1 MEKKKYLEKTILLVW
16 IIIKLH
22 LIKIRPRCP
31 CCGSR
36 LNENAIDREIDF
48 DDGRD
53 ILEQDIGG
61 RGNVSN
67 LGDSTFADNLDIA
80 QYFLDNVNLAKK
92 YLEGILGVQ
101 DDTDDT
107 KDITSE
113 DDEDDTTEDDTTED
127 DTTEDDTTE
136 DDTTEDDTTEDE

>member
-1 MEKKKYLEKTILLVW
+1 M
-16 IIIKLH
+16 
-22 LIKIRPRCP
+22 IKIRPRCP

-67 LGDSTFADNLDIA
+67 LGEYTFADNLDIA

-92 YLEGILGVQ
+92 YLEGILGVKSNNSTEN
-101 DDTDDT
+101 D
-107 KDITSE
+107 S
-113 DDEDDTTEDDTTED
+113 TEDD
-127 DTTEDDTTE
+127 
-136 DDTTEDDTTEDE
+136 

>member
-1 MEKKKYLEKTILLVW
+1 LP
-16 IIIKLH
+16 
-22 LIKIRPRCP
+22 LIKTRPRCP

-36 LNENAIDREIDF
+36 LNENAINREIDF

-67 LGDSTFADNLDIA
+67 LGEYTFADNLDIA

>member
-1 MEKKKYLEKTILLVW
+1 
-16 IIIKLH
+16 

-136 DDTTEDDTTEDE
+136 DDTTEDE